1 MDERQRRGREAE
13 KGLEKE
19 REKRKERRGK
29 RKIDKR
35 VCWWNFSIPRR
46 FCARH
51 LARLEFQGQHSA
63 EELRRCLRDWNRAD
77 RGHFKRWHLHRGD
90 PDTVHC
96 RTNIQNEHL
105 VLDDACSHPH
115 VDLDDQQSS
124 SEGENY
130 YIRIVQLKFWA
141 FRGGLLNS
149 FFFFKKYHRRTIIL
163 NYIIN

>member
-1 MDERQRRGREAE
+1 MEEGGKRR
-13 KGLEKE
+13 
-19 REKRKERRGK
+19 RKVFLERRGEREGGE
-29 RKIDKR
+29 RKIDKH

-46 FCARH
+46 FRARH

-96 RTNIQNEHL
+96 RTDIQNEHL
-105 VLDDACSHPH
+105 VLDDACPHPH

-124 SEGENY
+124 PEGETRRELY
-130 YIRIVQLKFWA
+130 SKIKVIQFFVRHLKIRYWIDLKFWRVP
-141 FRGGLLNS
+141 FQ
-149 FFFFKKYHRRTIIL
+149 F
-163 NYIIN
+163 